1 MEKESEVREKLSDL
15 VLNHHQ
21 KIDSHSLPETP
32 LFLRLYGPK
41 TIFDLSEPR
50 FSYFVIRRGRKNDLL
65 TF

>member
-21 KIDSHSLPETP
+21 KIDSDSHSLPETP
-32 LFLRLYGPK
+32 RRLYGPK

-50 FSYFVIRRGRKNDLL
+50 FSYFVIRGGRKNGLL